1 MSSDFPKTAFVCAP
15 QHNTWDL
22 FMLMCPTFSPTDT
35 NPPGHTQSTP
45 TQSVAQALRPVGVEY
60 YAGPHGFVTT
70 ATGQGGRPSAL
81 SMGEMSSALPS
92 YQPPAMPF
100 DQQSMQQHFL
110 SLHQS
115 QGMVYPIP
123 QMSHFPGQVPGGNP
137 AYNIPYSP
145 AFQTAYGQQSQHA
158 HLHGASGYQP
168 YIQSSPAHQSTVVSG
183 QAPVYGQA
191 YYHPQPY
198 APSFGQTM
206 QAGVPMHQRQQAT
219 EYMTHQGAPSSAT
232 VAPRKEP
239 ERRPSTAVYDVAS
252 TIVDGS
258 SPGQT
263 GRAMSQMQGKPRAPG
278 RIGFY
283 QSQPLFL
290 TDPRLLDSSP
300 QRLPSISGPS
310 TPRGPPRKPKQSGH
324 ALWVGNLPPGANVV
338 DLKDHFSRDA
348 TDDIESV
355 FLISKSNCAFVNY
368 KTDAACT
375 AAMARFHDSRFQG
388 VRLVCRLRRG
398 LTIPGS
404 SVTTTVPS
412 SPATQSPRTQEG
424 PIDFVDEEAGSSQ
437 ESGAANEGA
446 PEKPQPPSTARV
458 PERYFIVKSLT
469 VEDLELSRQS
479 GIWATQA
486 HNEAT
491 LNRAYEVSINASIR
505 EFRSGRSRDP
515 RISTNPFPLLQ
526 TADNVYLIFSANKSG
541 EYFGYARMIS
551 PINDEESQTLEM
563 PSRPNVPAEPE
574 ILNVTAT
581 EATATAPKG
590 RIIDDSARGTIFWE
604 ANSSEDEDDDGTRS
618 EKSVEETTEEAGTT
632 GTQSFGKPFRI
643 EWMSTGRLPFYRTR
657 GLRNPWNANREVK
670 IARDGTEI
678 EPSVGRKL
686 TQLFHVQPTASST
699 SLGSSSGQPHSY
711 HLPPQSP
718 Y

>member
-1 MSSDFPKTAFVCAP
+1 MGDVPSDQTKSPRGAAVEEASSTRKPSVSTRV
-15 QHNTWDL
+15 H
-22 FMLMCPTFSPTDT
+22 DT

-263 GRAMSQMQGKPRAPG
+263 GRAMSQMQ
-278 RIGFY
+278 
-283 QSQPLFL
+283 
-290 TDPRLLDSSP
+290 DSSP

-491 LNRAYEVSINASIR
+491 LNRAYE
-505 EFRSGRSRDP
+505 
-515 RISTNPFPLLQ
+515 